1 MPFSGQVDLLHLLNG
16 MQDCT
21 LVILVRELQM
31 LSDGTVI
38 NAVVFSLMKYFK
50 CFLEGKADVL
60 FKT

>member
-21 LVILVRELQM
+21 LIILVRELQM
-31 LSDGTVI
+31 PSDGTVI
-38 NAVVFSLMKYFK
+38 NAVVFSLMKYCK
-50 CFLEGKADVL
+50 CFLEGKDDVL

>member
-21 LVILVRELQM
+21 LIILVRELQM
-31 LSDGTVI
+31 PSDGTVI
-38 NAVVFSLMKYFK
+38 NAVLDD
-50 CFLEGKADVL
+50 GKDDVL